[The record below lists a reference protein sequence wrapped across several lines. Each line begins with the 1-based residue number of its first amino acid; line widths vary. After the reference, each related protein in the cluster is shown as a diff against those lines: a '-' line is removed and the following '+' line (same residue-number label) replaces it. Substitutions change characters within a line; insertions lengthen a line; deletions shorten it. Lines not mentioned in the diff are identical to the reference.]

1 MLLTRFSAHIDK
13 LNCLSQN
20 PLVQVRGAGLAVG
33 STHVFS
39 ARETHGLKP
48 GSRLI
53 AQSSDL
59 GWRSLYAVMC
69 ESSPLQIARPAIPH
83 PVMTYHLTR
92 PTEITRK
99 FEGSRCEKAVIR
111 PRDIT
116 LTPANTVAH
125 WDHSGRPKILR
136 VQVRQDIYAAAV
148 NEMYGCEAS
157 AAPILPRLGFEDPLL
172 EQLCLAVGNALRDGS
187 VRDGLYI
194 DTLAQTIAVRLA
206 WQHSERSRPAR
217 LPGTQPIASWKIR
230 RLIDFIEENLD
241 RDLTLEAMAT
251 EVSLNSLYLPR
262 AFKKSV
268 GQTPHQ
274 YVMRRRIE
282 RAKELLAETDLSLSE
297 IAFATGFSDQSHLT
311 RHFRQMIGVAPGQF
325 RRSLR

>member
-1 MLLTRFSAHIDK
+1 M
-13 LNCLSQN
+13 
-20 PLVQVRGAGLAVG
+20 AVG

-39 ARETHGLKP
+39 ERETHGLKP

-69 ESSPLQIARPAIPH
+69 ESSPQQIARPAIPH

-111 PRDIT
+111 PRGIT

-125 WDHSGRPKILR
+125 WDHSGRPEILR
-136 VQVRQDIYAAAV
+136 VYVRQDIYAAAV

-172 EQLCLAVGNALRDGS
+172 EQLCLAVGNALRDGT

-230 RLIDFIEENLD
+230 RLIDFVEENLD

-262 AFKKSV
+262 AFKKGV

-282 RAKELLAETDLSLSE
+282 RAKELLTNTDMA
-297 IAFATGFSDQSHLT
+297 IVHVARATGFSSQSHLASWFQ
-311 RHFRQMIGVAPGQF
+311 RLIGISPGKF
-325 RRSLR
+325 RRPAHGSRYEKATRGVSLAGPAG